1 MIGVIAGE
9 GTLPKLIVKKFK
21 EKKIN
26 YILINLSKKKII
38 RKNYYNFT
46 ITQISSIINILKKK
60 IIAMKLFLLEKL
72 FDRIFLILEL
82 IKK

>member
-1 MIGVIAGE
+1 MIGIIAGE
-9 GTLPKLIVKKFK
+9 GMLPKLIAKKFK

-26 YILINLSKKKII
+26 YMLVNLSKKKII

-46 ITQISSIINILKKK
+46 ITQISSIINILKKIVVK
-60 IIAMKLFLLEKL
+60 KLFLLEKL
-72 FDRIFLILEL
+72 YDQIFLILEL

>member
-9 GTLPKLIVKKFK
+9 GSLPKLITKKFK

-38 RKNYYNFT
+38 RKNYYNFS

-60 IIAMKLFLLEKL
+60 LL
-72 FDRIFLILEL
+72 
-82 IKK
+82 